1 MVPVTRRGSCTRS
14 RAWPE
19 DGEEF
24 PAVLVPPSMLV
35 APADE
40 LGGAVRAE
48 RAAEEQEE
56 RPSTTAMAA
65 TQARR

>member
-14 RAWPE
+14 RAWWP
-19 DGEEF
+19 DDAEEF
-24 PAVLVPPSMLV
+24 PAVRV
-35 APADE
+35 APATAADE

-56 RPSTTAMAA
+56 RPSMMATAA